1 MKEIAI
7 IGVPVE
13 TIHLKGDNE
22 FDDAP
27 LEIYNRGSTD
37 KIRKYLVDFS
47 NGNAN
52 VKLKDLG
59 ELKFGLRQ
67 DKEYIC
73 RNMIF
78 KYEKKDVAEIDLDTL
93 QKERDFV
100 LKQKENF
107 DHVVC
112 IGASHFG
119 ALLLYEKNDF
129 VARADFHGDFYW
141 EYEKNYIGENYSSYM
156 HTVKRKIIKN
166 PKKIIN
172 YGWGGSY
179 LNDKNKYL
187 AMDIFGEEGAVG
199 DNKHKNTN
207 HFDVDVDCFK
217 KDLEIARSRNC
228 GRLVPKQLED
238 MISEA
243 KPKKIGIWEYRWN
256 CDKGNGRKFIENVI
270 FKCLIGQR

>member
-27 LEIYNRGSTD
+27 LEVYNRGSTN
-37 KIRKYLVDFS
+37 KIRKYLIDCS
-47 NGNAN
+47 NSHAN

-59 ELKFGLRQ
+59 ELNFGLSQ

-73 RNMIF
+73 RNMVF
-78 KYEKKDVAEIDLDTL
+78 EYERKNIAEINLDTL

-100 LKQKENF
+100 LIQKENF
-107 DHVVC
+107 DYIIC

-119 ALLLYEKNDF
+119 ALLLYEKNDV

-166 PKKIIN
+166 HKKIIN

-179 LNDKNKYL
+179 LDDKNKYL
-187 AMDIFGEEGAVG
+187 AMDLFGEEGTIG
-199 DNKHKNTN
+199 DNRHKNTN
-207 HFDVDVDCFK
+207 HFDIDIDCFK
-217 KDLEIARSRNC
+217 KELEISKSRNC
-228 GRLVPKQLED
+228 GKLVPKQLES

-243 KPKKIGIWEYRWN
+243 KPKKIGIWEYRLGY
-256 CDKGNGRKFIENVI
+256 DKGNGRRFIENVI
-270 FKCLIGQR
+270 FKCLADQN